1 MIYYK
6 KGAMFGLD
14 ARIALAI
21 FGALSI
27 ISGAALYSAIQDS
40 KVTALISENNELVKA
55 FEQYYLDTGT
65 IPKGTEKSTTH
76 LEELITNTDNVSGWN
91 GPYWSELKAAPLYVK
106 SSTNHILGVNFG
118 KGANWGNTLGRRDCT
133 VMSAGETCYFW
144 TATQWFPISF
154 CEAVDAK
161 IDGVVNREEG
171 NVRLWTPTTHPG
183 ECTIYIKAM
192 PTSTM
197 E

>member
-1 MIYYK
+1 MLKIK

-21 FGALSI
+21 FGALSV

-40 KVTALISENNELVKA
+40 KVTALITENKEVVKA
-55 FEQYYLDTGT
+55 FEQYYLDTGS
-65 IPKGTEKSTTH
+65 IPKGVDQETTYLEK
-76 LEELITNTDNVSGWN
+76 LVTNTDNIAGWN
-91 GPYWSELKAAPLYVK
+91 GPYWSEVKGAPLYLK
-106 SSTNHILGVNFG
+106 SSTDHVIGINFG
-118 KGANWGNTLGRRDCT
+118 KDTTWGDATGRTDCT
-133 VMSAGETCYFW
+133 VMSAGEACYFW
-144 TATQWFPISF
+144 TATQWFPVSF

-161 IDGVVNREEG
+161 IDGTVDADEG
-171 NVRLWTPTTHPG
+171 SVRLWTPTSNPG